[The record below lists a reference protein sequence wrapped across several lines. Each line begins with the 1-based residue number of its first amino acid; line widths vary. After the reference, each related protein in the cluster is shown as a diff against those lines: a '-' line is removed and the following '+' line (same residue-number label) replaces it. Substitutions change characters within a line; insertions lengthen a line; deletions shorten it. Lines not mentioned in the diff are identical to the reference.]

1 MSFFTWFVAKR
12 LFAEGGSSGRASRL
26 ATGIATTGVAIG
38 LAVMLVSVAI
48 VLGFQKEV
56 EDKVL
61 GFGAHIKVLNYKSL
75 GMQEFSPIVI
85 DDSVMSRLSAIPN
98 VASVARFCT
107 KLGMLKTDANFRGI
121 AIQGVGQDCDQT
133 FIRSH
138 LVKGEMPL
146 FTDSASSGKL
156 VISQAMA
163 REMQVDVGQTI
174 YAYFFEQT
182 VRARKFTVAGI
193 YRTNLTDF
201 DKNFAYTDLFTI
213 HRLLGWDA
221 HQYAGAEIRLKD
233 FDRLDETL
241 LDVVNEVNHKQ
252 DAYGEYYSSM
262 SIRMEHSQIFAWL
275 KLLDMDVIVILIL
288 MICVSVFTAVSGLL
302 IIILER
308 TNFIGIMK
316 ALGARNSQ
324 VRHLFLNYALLIII
338 RGIVLGNVLA
348 FALILL
354 QKYTGVVTLDP
365 EVYYVEAVPVLV
377 NWWWV
382 AAIDL
387 GTFVLS
393 ALAMIV
399 PSFVVSNITPAK
411 SIRFE

>member
-1 MSFFTWFVAKR
+1 MDYFSWFVAKR

-26 ATGIATTGVAIG
+26 ATGIATVGVAIG

-56 EDKVL
+56 QDKVL
-61 GFGAHIKVLNYKSL
+61 GFGAHIKVMNYRSL
-75 GMQEFSPIVI
+75 GQQEYSPIVI
-85 DDSVMSRLSAIPN
+85 DDSITSRLSAIPN

-107 KLGMLKTDANFRGI
+107 KPGMLKTDANFRGI
-121 AIQGVGQDCDQT
+121 AIQGVGQDYDQS
-133 FIRSH
+133 FISNH
-138 LVKGEMPL
+138 LVKGEIPE
-146 FTDSASSGKL
+146 FTDSAGSGKL

-163 REMQVDVGQTI
+163 REMQVDVGETI

-182 VRARKFTVAGI
+182 VRARKFSVAGI

-201 DKNFAYTDLFTI
+201 DKNFAYTDLYTI
-213 HRLLGWDA
+213 HRLLGWDSQ
-221 HQYAGAEIRLKD
+221 QYGGAEIRLKD
-233 FDRLDETL
+233 FDKLDETW

-262 SIRMEHSQIFAWL
+262 SIRMEHPQIFAWL
-275 KLLDMDVIVILIL
+275 NLLDMDIVVILIL
-288 MICVSVFTAVSGLL
+288 MICVSIFTAVSGLL

-316 ALGARNSQ
+316 ALGARNMQ
-324 VRHLFLNYALLIII
+324 VRHLFLNYAMLIIL
-338 RGIVLGNVLA
+338 RGIVLGNLLA
-348 FALILL
+348 FALIYL
-354 QKYTGVVTLDP
+354 QKFTGLVKLDP

-382 AAIDL
+382 LAIDL
-387 GTFVLS
+387 GTLVLCG
-393 ALAMIV
+393 LAMIV
-399 PSFVVSNITPAK
+399 PSLVVSNITPAK

>member
-1 MSFFTWFVAKR
+1 MFTWFVAKR
-12 LFAEGGSSGRASRL
+12 LFAQGGSSGRASRL
-26 ATGIATTGVAIG
+26 ATGIATVGVAIG
-38 LAVMLVSVAI
+38 LCVMLVSVAI

-56 EDKVL
+56 QDKVL
-61 GFGAHIKVLNYKSL
+61 GFGAHIKVMSYRSL
-75 GMQEFSPIVI
+75 GQQELSPIVI
-85 DDSVMSRLSAIPN
+85 DDSLTSRLSAIPN

-107 KLGMLKTDANFRGI
+107 KPGMLKTDANFRGI
-121 AIQGVGQDCDQT
+121 AIQGIGQDYDRS
-133 FIRSH
+133 FISSH
-138 LVKGEMPL
+138 MIKGELPE
-146 FTDSASSGKL
+146 FTDSVGSGKL

-213 HRLLGWDA
+213 HRLLGWDSQ
-221 HQYAGAEIRLKD
+221 QYAGAEIRLQD
-233 FDRLDETL
+233 FERLDETL
-241 LDVVNEVNHKQ
+241 MDVVNEVNHKQ
-252 DAYGEYYSSM
+252 DSYGEYYSSIT
-262 SIRMEHSQIFAWL
+262 IRQEHPQIFAWL
-275 KLLDMDVIVILIL
+275 GLLDMDIAVILIL
-288 MICVSVFTAVSGLL
+288 MICVSIFTAVSGLL

-316 ALGARNSQ
+316 AIGAHNKQ
-324 VRHLFLNYALLIII
+324 VRHLFLGLAMLIIL
-338 RGIVLGNVLA
+338 RGIVLGNLLA
-348 FALILL
+348 FALIFV
-354 QKYTGVVTLDP
+354 QKQFGLITLDP

-382 AAIDL
+382 LAIDL
-387 GTFVLS
+387 GTLVVS

>member
-1 MSFFTWFVAKR
+1 
-12 LFAEGGSSGRASRL
+12 
-26 ATGIATTGVAIG
+26 
-38 LAVMLVSVAI
+38 MLVSVAI

-56 EDKVL
+56 QDKVL

-75 GMQEFSPIVI
+75 SSQELSPIVI
-85 DDSVMSRLSAIPN
+85 DDSLTSRLAAIPN

-107 KLGMLKTDANFRGI
+107 KPGMLKTDANFRGI
-121 AIQGVGQDCDQT
+121 AIQGIGQDYDRS
-133 FIRSH
+133 FISSH
-138 LVKGEMPL
+138 LVKGEMPE
-146 FTDSASSGKL
+146 FTDTVGSGKL

-163 REMQVDVGQTI
+163 REMQVDVGETI

-201 DKNFAYTDLFTI
+201 DKNFAYTDLYTI
-213 HRLLGWDA
+213 HRLLDWDSQ
-221 HQYAGAEIRLKD
+221 QYAGAEIRLQD
-233 FDRLDETL
+233 FDRLNETL
-241 LDVVNEVNHKQ
+241 HAVVNEVNHKQ

-262 SIRMEHSQIFAWL
+262 SIRMEHPQIFGWL
-275 KLLDMDVIVILIL
+275 QLLDMDIAVILIL
-288 MICVSVFTAVSGLL
+288 MICISIFTSVSGLL

-316 ALGARNSQ
+316 ALGARNRQ
-324 VRHLFLNYALLIII
+324 MRYLFVNYALLIIV

-354 QKYTGVVTLDP
+354 QKYTGIITLDP
-365 EVYYVEAVPVLV
+365 DVYYVEAMPVLV
-377 NWWWV
+377 NWLWV
-382 AAIDL
+382 ACIDV
-387 GTFVLS
+387 GTLFIS

-399 PSFVVSNITPAK
+399 PSFVVSHITPAK

>member
-1 MSFFTWFVAKR
+1 MFTWFVAKR

-56 EDKVL
+56 QDKVL

-75 GMQEFSPIVI
+75 SSQELSPIVI
-85 DDSVMSRLSAIPN
+85 DDSLTSRLAAIPN

-107 KLGMLKTDANFRGI
+107 KPGMLKTDANFRGI
-121 AIQGVGQDCDQT
+121 AIQGIGQDYDRS
-133 FIRSH
+133 FISSH
-138 LVKGEMPL
+138 LVKGEMPE
-146 FTDSASSGKL
+146 FTDTVGSGKL

-163 REMQVDVGQTI
+163 REMQVDVGETI

-201 DKNFAYTDLFTI
+201 DKNFAYTDLYTI
-213 HRLLGWDA
+213 HRLLDWDSQ
-221 HQYAGAEIRLKD
+221 QYAGAEIRLQD
-233 FDRLDETL
+233 FDRLNETL
-241 LDVVNEVNHKQ
+241 HAVVNEVNHKQ

-262 SIRMEHSQIFAWL
+262 SIRMEHPQIFGWL
-275 KLLDMDVIVILIL
+275 QLLDMDIAVILIL
-288 MICVSVFTAVSGLL
+288 MICISIFTAVSGLL

-316 ALGARNSQ
+316 ALGAPGRQ
-324 VRHLFLNYALLIII
+324 VRHIFLGLASLIIL

-354 QKYTGVVTLDP
+354 QKYTGLITLDP

-382 AAIDL
+382 AAIDV
-387 GTFVLS
+387 GTLVVS
-393 ALAMIV
+393 SLAMIV
-399 PSFVVSNITPAK
+399 PSFVISHITPAK

>member
-1 MSFFTWFVAKR
+1 MFTWFIAKR

-26 ATGIATTGVAIG
+26 ATGIATVGVAIG
-38 LAVMLVSVAI
+38 LCVMLVSVSI
-48 VLGFQKEV
+48 VLGFQCEV
-56 EDKVL
+56 QDKVL
-61 GFGAHIKVLNYKSL
+61 GFGAHIKVMSYRSL
-75 GMQEFSPIVI
+75 GQQELSPIVI
-85 DDSVMSRLSAIPN
+85 DDSLTSRLEAIPN

-107 KLGMLKTDANFRGI
+107 KPGMLKTDANFRGI
-121 AIQGVGQDCDQT
+121 AIQGIGQDYDRS
-133 FIRSH
+133 FIQSH
-138 LVKGEMPL
+138 MIKGEMPD
-146 FTDSASSGKL
+146 FTDSVGSGKL

-213 HRLLGWDA
+213 HRLLGWDS
-221 HQYAGAEIRLKD
+221 QQFGGAEIRLQD
-233 FDRLDETL
+233 FERLDETL
-241 LDVVNEVNHKQ
+241 MDVVGKVNHKQ
-252 DAYGEYYSSM
+252 DSYGEYYSSIT
-262 SIRMEHSQIFAWL
+262 IRQEHPQIFAWL
-275 KLLDMDVIVILIL
+275 GLLDMDIAVILIL
-288 MICVSVFTAVSGLL
+288 MICVSIFTAMSGLL

-316 ALGARNSQ
+316 ALGARNKQ
-324 VRHLFLNYALLIII
+324 VRHLFLGLAMLIIL
-338 RGIVLGNVLA
+338 RGIVLGNLLA
-348 FALILL
+348 FAFIFVQKQFGLL
-354 QKYTGVVTLDP
+354 TLDP

-382 AAIDL
+382 LAIDL
-387 GTFVLS
+387 GTLVVS
-393 ALAMIV
+393 VLAMIV

>member
-1 MSFFTWFVAKR
+1 MFTWFVAKR
-12 LFAEGGSSGRASRL
+12 LFAQGGSSGRASRL
-26 ATGIATTGVAIG
+26 ATGIATVGVAIG

-56 EDKVL
+56 QDKVL
-61 GFGAHIKVLNYKSL
+61 GFGAHIKVMNYRSL
-75 GMQEFSPIVI
+75 GQQEFSPIVI
-85 DDSVMSRLSAIPN
+85 DDSVTSRLTAIPN

-107 KLGMLKTDANFRGI
+107 KPGMLKTDANFRGI
-121 AIQGVGQDCDQT
+121 AIQGIGQDYDSS
-133 FIRSH
+133 FISSH
-138 LVKGEMPL
+138 MIEGEMPE
-146 FTDSASSGKL
+146 FTDSVGSGKL

-163 REMQVDVGQTI
+163 REMQVEVGQTI
-174 YAYFFEQT
+174 YAYFFEQA

-213 HRLLGWDA
+213 HRLLGWDSQ
-221 HQYAGAEIRLKD
+221 QYAGAEIRLQD
-233 FDRLDETL
+233 FERLDETL
-241 LDVVNEVNHKQ
+241 MDVVNEVNHKQ
-252 DAYGEYYSSM
+252 DAYGNYYSSM
-262 SIRMEHSQIFAWL
+262 SIRMEHPQIFAWL
-275 KLLDMDVIVILIL
+275 RLLDMDIVVILIL
-288 MICVSVFTAVSGLL
+288 MICVSIFTAVSGLL

-316 ALGARNSQ
+316 ALGARNKQ
-324 VRHLFLNYALLIII
+324 VRHLFLGLAMLIIL
-338 RGIVLGNVLA
+338 RGIVLGNLLA
-348 FALILL
+348 FALIYL
-354 QKYTGVVTLDP
+354 QKYTGLVTLDP
-365 EVYYVEAVPVLV
+365 DVYYVEAVPVLV

-382 AAIDL
+382 LAIDL
-387 GTFVLS
+387 GTLVIS

>member
-1 MSFFTWFVAKR
+1 MFTWFVAKR
-12 LFAEGGSSGRASRL
+12 RFAEGGSSGRASRL
-26 ATGIATTGVAIG
+26 APGIATTGVAIG

-56 EDKVL
+56 QDKVL

-75 GMQEFSPIVI
+75 SSQELSPIVI
-85 DDSVMSRLSAIPN
+85 DDSLTSRIAAIPN

-107 KLGMLKTDANFRGI
+107 KPGMLKTDANFRGI
-121 AIQGVGQDCDQT
+121 AIQGIGQDYDQS
-133 FIRSH
+133 FISSH
-138 LVKGEMPL
+138 LVKGEMPE
-146 FTDSASSGKL
+146 FTDSVGSGKL

-163 REMQVDVGQTI
+163 REMQVDVGETI

-201 DKNFAYTDLFTI
+201 DKNFAYTDLYTI
-213 HRLLGWDA
+213 HRLLDWDSQ
-221 HQYAGAEIRLKD
+221 QYAGAEIRLQD
-233 FDRLDETL
+233 FDRLNETL
-241 LDVVNEVNHKQ
+241 HAVVNEVNHKQ
-252 DAYGEYYSSM
+252 DAYGNYYSSL
-262 SIRMEHSQIFAWL
+262 SIRMEHPQIFAWL
-275 KLLDMDVIVILIL
+275 KLLDMDIAVILIL
-288 MICVSVFTAVSGLL
+288 MICVSIFTSVSGLL

-316 ALGARNSQ
+316 ALGARNRQ
-324 VRHLFLNYALLIII
+324 MRYLFVNYALLIIV

-354 QKYTGVVTLDP
+354 QKYTGIITLDP
-365 EVYYVEAVPVLV
+365 DVYYVEAMPVLV
-377 NWWWV
+377 NWLWV
-382 AAIDL
+382 ACIDV
-387 GTFVLS
+387 GTLIVS

-399 PSFVVSNITPAK
+399 PSFVVSHITPAK

>member
-1 MSFFTWFVAKR
+1 MFTWFVAKR

-56 EDKVL
+56 QDKVL

-75 GMQEFSPIVI
+75 SSQELSPIVI
-85 DDSVMSRLSAIPN
+85 DDSLTSRLATIPN

-107 KLGMLKTDANFRGI
+107 KPGMLKTDANFRGI
-121 AIQGVGQDCDQT
+121 AIQGIGQDYDRS
-133 FIRSH
+133 FISSH
-138 LVKGEMPL
+138 LVKGEMPE
-146 FTDSASSGKL
+146 FTDTVGSGKL

-163 REMQVDVGQTI
+163 REMQVDVGETI

-201 DKNFAYTDLFTI
+201 DKNFAYTDLYTI
-213 HRLLGWDA
+213 HRLLDWDSQ
-221 HQYAGAEIRLKD
+221 QYAGAEIRLQD
-233 FDRLDETL
+233 FDRLNETL
-241 LDVVNEVNHKQ
+241 HAVVNEVNHKQ
-252 DAYGEYYSSM
+252 DAYGNYYSSL
-262 SIRMEHSQIFAWL
+262 SIRMEHPQIFAWL
-275 KLLDMDVIVILIL
+275 KLLDMDIAVILIL
-288 MICVSVFTAVSGLL
+288 MICVSIFTSVSGLL

-316 ALGARNSQ
+316 ALGARNRQ
-324 VRHLFLNYALLIII
+324 MRYLFVNYALLIIV

-354 QKYTGVVTLDP
+354 QKYTGIITLDP
-365 EVYYVEAVPVLV
+365 DVYYVEAMPVLV
-377 NWWWV
+377 NWLWV
-382 AAIDL
+382 ACIDV
-387 GTFVLS
+387 GTLIVS

-399 PSFVVSNITPAK
+399 PSFVVSHITPAK

>member
-1 MSFFTWFVAKR
+1 MFTWFVAKR

-56 EDKVL
+56 QDKVL

-75 GMQEFSPIVI
+75 SSQELSPIVI
-85 DDSVMSRLSAIPN
+85 DDSLTSRLAAIPN

-107 KLGMLKTDANFRGI
+107 KPGMLKTDANFRGI
-121 AIQGVGQDCDQT
+121 AIQGIGQDYDRS
-133 FIRSH
+133 FISSH
-138 LVKGEMPL
+138 LVKGEMPQ
-146 FTDSASSGKL
+146 FTDSVGSGKL

-163 REMQVDVGQTI
+163 REMQVDVGETI

-201 DKNFAYTDLFTI
+201 DKNFAYTDLYTI
-213 HRLLGWDA
+213 HRLLDWDSQ
-221 HQYAGAEIRLKD
+221 QYAGAEIRLQD
-233 FDRLDETL
+233 FDRLNETL
-241 LDVVNEVNHKQ
+241 HAVVNEVNHKQ
-252 DAYGEYYSSM
+252 DAYGNYYSSL
-262 SIRMEHSQIFAWL
+262 SIRMEHPQIFAWL
-275 KLLDMDVIVILIL
+275 KLLDMDIAVILIL
-288 MICVSVFTAVSGLL
+288 MICVSIFTSVSGLL

-316 ALGARNSQ
+316 ALGARNRQ
-324 VRHLFLNYALLIII
+324 MRYLFVNYALLIIV

-354 QKYTGVVTLDP
+354 QKYTGIITLDP
-365 EVYYVEAVPVLV
+365 DVYYVEAMPVLV
-377 NWWWV
+377 NWLWV
-382 AAIDL
+382 ACIDV
-387 GTFVLS
+387 GTLIVS

-399 PSFVVSNITPAK
+399 PSFVVSHITPAK

>member
-1 MSFFTWFVAKR
+1 MFTWFVAKR

-56 EDKVL
+56 QDKVL

-75 GMQEFSPIVI
+75 SSQELSPIVI
-85 DDSVMSRLSAIPN
+85 DDSLTSRLAAIPN

-107 KLGMLKTDANFRGI
+107 KPGMLKTDANFRGI
-121 AIQGVGQDCDQT
+121 AIQGIGQDYDRS
-133 FIRSH
+133 FISSH
-138 LVKGEMPL
+138 LVKGEMPE
-146 FTDSASSGKL
+146 FTDSVGSGKL

-163 REMQVDVGQTI
+163 REMQVDVGETI

-201 DKNFAYTDLFTI
+201 DKNFAYTDLYTI
-213 HRLLGWDA
+213 HRLLDWDSQ
-221 HQYAGAEIRLKD
+221 QYAGAEIRLQD
-233 FDRLDETL
+233 FDRLNETL
-241 LDVVNEVNHKQ
+241 HAVVNEVNHKQ

-262 SIRMEHSQIFAWL
+262 SIRMEHPQIFAWL
-275 KLLDMDVIVILIL
+275 KLLDMDIAVILIL
-288 MICVSVFTAVSGLL
+288 MICVSIFTSVSGLL

-316 ALGARNSQ
+316 ALGARNRQ
-324 VRHLFLNYALLIII
+324 MRYLFVNYALLIIV

-354 QKYTGVVTLDP
+354 QKYTGIITLDP
-365 EVYYVEAVPVLV
+365 DVYYVEAMPVLV
-377 NWWWV
+377 NWLWV
-382 AAIDL
+382 ACIDV
-387 GTFVLS
+387 GTLIVS

-399 PSFVVSNITPAK
+399 PSFVVSHITPAK

>member
-1 MSFFTWFVAKR
+1 MFTWFVATR
-12 LFAEGGSSGRASRL
+12 LFAQGGKSGRASRL
-26 ATGIATTGVAIG
+26 ATGIATFGVAIG

-48 VLGFQKEV
+48 VLGFQREV
-56 EDKVL
+56 QDKVL
-61 GFGAHIKVLNYKSL
+61 GFGAHIKVMNYKSL
-75 GMQEFSPIVI
+75 GQQEFEPIVI
-85 DDSVMSRLSAIPN
+85 DDSIVSRLKSIPN
-98 VASVARFCT
+98 VASVARFCI
-107 KLGMLKTDANFRGI
+107 KPGMLKTEANFKGI
-121 AIQGVGQDCDQT
+121 AIQGIGQDYDQS
-133 FIRSH
+133 FIRNH
-138 LVKGEMPL
+138 LISGELPE
-146 FTDSASSGKL
+146 FTDSINSGKL

-163 REMQVDVGQTI
+163 REMQVEVGSVI
-174 YAYFFEQT
+174 YAYFFEET

-213 HRLLGWDA
+213 HRLLGWDSQ
-221 HQYAGAEIRLKD
+221 QYAGAELRLKD
-233 FDRLDETL
+233 FELLDETL
-241 LDVVNEVNHKQ
+241 LNVVNEVNRKQ

-262 SIRMEHSQIFAWL
+262 TIKMEHPQIFGWL
-275 KLLDMDVIVILIL
+275 QLLDMDIVVILIL
-288 MICVSVFTAVSGLL
+288 MTCISIFTAISGLL

-316 ALGARNSQ
+316 ALGARNKQ
-324 VRHLFLNYALLIII
+324 VRHLFLGLALLIIL
-338 RGIVLGNVLA
+338 RGILFGNILA
-348 FALILL
+348 FALIFV
-354 QKYTGVVTLDP
+354 QKQFGILTLDP

-382 AAIDL
+382 LAIDL
-387 GTFVLS
+387 GTFVIS

>member
-1 MSFFTWFVAKR
+1 MFTWFVAKR

-56 EDKVL
+56 QDKVL

-75 GMQEFSPIVI
+75 SSQELSPIVI
-85 DDSVMSRLSAIPN
+85 DDSLTSRLAAIPN

-107 KLGMLKTDANFRGI
+107 KPGMLKTDANFRGI
-121 AIQGVGQDCDQT
+121 AIQGIGQDYDRS
-133 FIRSH
+133 FISSH
-138 LVKGEMPL
+138 LVKGEMPE
-146 FTDSASSGKL
+146 FTDSVGSGKL

-163 REMQVDVGQTI
+163 REMQVDVGETI

-201 DKNFAYTDLFTI
+201 DKNFAYTDLYTI
-213 HRLLGWDA
+213 HRLLDWDSQ
-221 HQYAGAEIRLKD
+221 QYAGAEIRLQD
-233 FDRLDETL
+233 FDRLNETL
-241 LDVVNEVNHKQ
+241 HAVVNEVNHKQ
-252 DAYGEYYSSM
+252 DAYGNYYSSL
-262 SIRMEHSQIFAWL
+262 SIRMEHPQIFAWL
-275 KLLDMDVIVILIL
+275 KLLDMDIAVILIL
-288 MICVSVFTAVSGLL
+288 MICVSIFTSVSGLL

-316 ALGARNSQ
+316 ALGARNRQ
-324 VRHLFLNYALLIII
+324 MRYLFVNYALLIIV

-354 QKYTGVVTLDP
+354 QKYTGIITLDP
-365 EVYYVEAVPVLV
+365 DVYYVEAMPVLV
-377 NWWWV
+377 NWLWV
-382 AAIDL
+382 ACIDV
-387 GTFVLS
+387 GTLIVS

-399 PSFVVSNITPAK
+399 PSFVVSHITPAK

>member
-1 MSFFTWFVAKR
+1 MFTWFVAKR

-56 EDKVL
+56 QDKVL

-75 GMQEFSPIVI
+75 SSQELSPIVI
-85 DDSVMSRLSAIPN
+85 DDSLTSRLAAIPN

-107 KLGMLKTDANFRGI
+107 KPGMLKTDANFRGI
-121 AIQGVGQDCDQT
+121 AIQGIGQDYDRS
-133 FIRSH
+133 FISSH
-138 LVKGEMPL
+138 LVKGEMPE
-146 FTDSASSGKL
+146 FTDSVGSGKL

-163 REMQVDVGQTI
+163 REMQVDVGETI

-201 DKNFAYTDLFTI
+201 DKNFAYTDLYTI
-213 HRLLGWDA
+213 HRLLDWDSQ
-221 HQYAGAEIRLKD
+221 QYAGAEIRLQD
-233 FDRLDETL
+233 FDRLNETL
-241 LDVVNEVNHKQ
+241 HAVVNEVNHKQ

-262 SIRMEHSQIFAWL
+262 SIRMEHPQIFGWL
-275 KLLDMDVIVILIL
+275 QLLDMDIAVILIL
-288 MICVSVFTAVSGLL
+288 MICISIFTSVSGLL

-316 ALGARNSQ
+316 ALGARNRQ
-324 VRHLFLNYALLIII
+324 MRYLFVNYALLIIV

-354 QKYTGVVTLDP
+354 QKYTGIITLDP
-365 EVYYVEAVPVLV
+365 DVYYVEAMPVLV
-377 NWWWV
+377 NWLWV
-382 AAIDL
+382 ACIDV
-387 GTFVLS
+387 GTLIIS

-399 PSFVVSNITPAK
+399 PSFVVSHITPAK

>member
-1 MSFFTWFVAKR
+1 MFTWFVAKR

-48 VLGFQKEV
+48 VLGFQREV
-56 EDKVL
+56 QDKVL
-61 GFGAHIKVLNYKSL
+61 GFGAHIKVLNYKSI
-75 GMQEFSPIVI
+75 GGQEFSPIVI
-85 DDSVMSRLSAIPN
+85 DDSLTARLAAIPG
-98 VASVARFCT
+98 VASVARFCI
-107 KLGMLKTDANFRGI
+107 KPGMLKTDANFRGI
-121 AIQGVGQDCDQT
+121 AIQGIGQDYDQS
-133 FIRSH
+133 FISNH
-138 LVKGEMPL
+138 IVKGEMPQ
-146 FTDSASSGKL
+146 FTDSVSSGKL
-156 VISQAMA
+156 VISQSTA

-182 VRARKFTVAGI
+182 VRARKFTVSGI

-201 DKNFAYTDLFTI
+201 DKNFAYTDLCTI
-213 HRLLGWDA
+213 HRLLGWDSQ
-221 HQYAGAEIRLKD
+221 QYGGAEIRLQD
-233 FDRLDETL
+233 FERLDETL
-241 LDVVNEVNHKQ
+241 TSVVGEVNHKQ

-262 SIRMEHSQIFAWL
+262 SIRMEHPQIFGWL
-275 KLLDMDVIVILIL
+275 KLLDMDIAVILIL
-288 MICVSVFTAVSGLL
+288 MISISIFTAVSGLL

-316 ALGARNSQ
+316 ALGAPSRQ
-324 VRHLFLNYALLIII
+324 VRRIFLGLASLIIV

-354 QKYTGVVTLDP
+354 QKYTGLITLDP

-382 AAIDL
+382 AAIDV
-387 GTFVLS
+387 GTLVVSSLS
-393 ALAMIV
+393 MIV
-399 PSFVVSNITPAK
+399 PSLVISHITPAK